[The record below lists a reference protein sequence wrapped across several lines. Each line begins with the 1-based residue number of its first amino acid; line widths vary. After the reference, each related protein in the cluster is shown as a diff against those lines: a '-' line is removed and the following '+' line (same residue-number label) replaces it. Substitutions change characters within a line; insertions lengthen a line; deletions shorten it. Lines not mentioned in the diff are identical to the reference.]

1 MDFKKEQK
9 ILNEKLQNLEK
20 DSLKQTIFIP
30 YGGNS
35 LLKWKRG
42 TRKKTPVV
50 KWTRCVKN

>member
-30 YGGNS
+30 YGESN
-35 LLKWKRG
+35 LLKWKRA
-42 TRKKTPVV
+42 TKKRTPVV
-50 KWTRCVKN
+50 KWTRCEKN